1 MRVAEGLFYATNNS
15 RKALLR
21 QLPYSSR
28 HLYRLGAMAKFPR
41 RTRTG
46 PGRTGYREAQ
56 IEE

>member
-1 MRVAEGLFYATNNS
+1 MLKLAYSPKLCKFFAIE
-15 RKALLR
+15 LLR

-28 HLYRLGAMAKFPR
+28 HLYRLGAMTKFPR